1 MKAILLAAGFGTR
14 LGKLGKYTPKCLVDV
29 HGRPLL
35 DLWLDKLS
43 EAGVSEFLIN
53 THHLSFKVEEFISN
67 HPLRNKILIKYEK
80 ELLGTAGTLREN
92 KDFIDQDTFVL
103 HADNYFEGDLNLFV
117 QAHKSR
123 PKECSMSMLTFIA
136 KNPKNCGVV
145 QTNSRNIL
153 VSFHEK
159 VNKPPSNIANG
170 AVYILT
176 KKWSSDFDCLLNT
189 AQDISYDILPNMVN
203 SAFCYFTERTFVDI
217 GTPESLAF
225 VQGILTK
232 NGSQG
237 LKV

>member
-14 LGKLGKYTPKCLVDV
+14 LGKLGKHTPKCLVDI

-67 HPLRNKILIKYEK
+67 HPLRDKILIKYEK

-136 KNPKNCGVV
+136 KNPKNREKLENGTLEPYQDPKTYEQPWEKAKEWFLEGKRGHLAGVDL
-145 QTNSRNIL
+145 T
-153 VSFHEK
+153 EK
-159 VNKPPSNIANG
+159 
-170 AVYILT
+170 
-176 KKWSSDFDCLLNT
+176 
-189 AQDISYDILPNMVN
+189 
-203 SAFCYFTERTFVDI
+203 E
-217 GTPESLAF
+217 
-225 VQGILTK
+225 
-232 NGSQG
+232 
-237 LKV
+237 